1 MSVRR
6 AAPAPM
12 LGSLFLEKTADA
24 VVAALDAGDA
34 GGPVAVID
42 LVRLGRLLAG
52 RGRAVVQVA
61 ARPRSLRR
69 AEGARVHAA
78 ATALPIAEGSLG
90 ALVVSGVGDV
100 DDWEQR
106 MAGWIQAVRDGGLL
120 VFVDRGPAAELSR
133 RALCGGL
140 ARVQQRPAGRS
151 LITSGVVYRPRG
163 PDLEPPAGPAS

>member
-1 MSVRR
+1 
-6 AAPAPM
+6 M

-133 RALCGGL
+133 RALCGG
-140 ARVQQRPAGRS
+140 R
-151 LITSGVVYRPRG
+151 RPRRCWA
-163 PDLEPPAGPAS
+163 PCSSRRPPTPWWRPSTPATPAARLR